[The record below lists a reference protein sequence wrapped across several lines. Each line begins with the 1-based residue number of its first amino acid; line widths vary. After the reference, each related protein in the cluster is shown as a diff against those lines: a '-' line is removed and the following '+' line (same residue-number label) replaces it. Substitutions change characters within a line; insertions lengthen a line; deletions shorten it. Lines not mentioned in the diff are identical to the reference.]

1 LTLHQLRALDEML
14 RPACEDS
21 PSAEMVGRYR
31 ELLVRTR
38 NALLMSWPLD
48 RNLVAG
54 LRSAAKDLA
63 RAHRRVSRM
72 TDRRQSAT

>member
-1 LTLHQLRALDEML
+1 MTLQQLRALDEML

-31 ELLVRTR
+31 ELLVRAR
-38 NALLMSWPLD
+38 NALTMSWPLD
-48 RNLVAG
+48 RNVVAG

-63 RAHRRVSRM
+63 RAHRRVSG
-72 TDRRQSAT
+72 DAERRRSAS